1 MENKYAS
8 ITFNAQVKPI
18 KPVNNEFE
26 MCKIYVHGI
35 GKNRNGTYLSK
46 DNTLKYLNTL
56 NYCPVVGHI
65 IECKDTDGNVHRY
78 MGGHDYEFTEDWEI
92 KELTVP
98 YGVVVEDS
106 FDFEIVNEYGIDVE
120 YLTANAIMWT
130 GRYPELKD
138 CIYSEN
144 IWFNESM
151 EISIADG
158 KWRPYEEDSN
168 YTEVLEWNYS
178 ALCLLGKAD
187 ADSTTGHTD
196 KNEHTEP
203 CFISSRVIPLEFSKS
218 EFASAMNEMKEKM
231 SLCFNNQSSSTT
243 DEVDIEIVQEVNS
256 MAEPIKEEVVEEITE
271 TESVAEE
278 SVVEEVTTESVEEVV
293 ENVQTEEVVG
303 QTTEDE
309 FEVQETSIEEDSEI
323 VEESIQEEVF
333 EQTET
338 QVENVIEEQQI
349 QEEVIESDVVEESEV
364 FTIEQYNKLKTEYEK
379 LEKEFADYK
388 EAHSFLN
395 SDYEILQA
403 YREAKETEER
413 QLAEN
418 TLFANYEKTIGNTKE
433 FKELKE
439 KASEFS
445 LDELKK
451 ECLCIVG
458 MYSMTQNTKEE
469 IQQPESLRFSLDVE
483 AQEVEEDPYGGVFE
497 KYLNR

>member
-1 MENKYAS
+1 MDNK
-8 ITFNAQVKPI
+8 KL
-18 KPVNNEFE
+18 KLDFE
-26 MCKIYVHGI
+26 MTISDVVDLNKSFAAAKCLVCYTGRNRNYSDI
-35 GKNRNGTYLSK
+35 GKQKIIDAIPSIHNI
-46 DNTLKYLNTL
+46 
-56 NYCPVVGHI
+56 PIVG
-65 IECKDTDGNVHRY
+65 RY
-78 MGGHDYEFTEDWEI
+78 DADKNDFGGHDLKVIHTDDSVDVVNA
-92 KELTVP
+92 TVP
-98 YGVVVEDS
+98 FGVVPES
-106 FDFEIVNEYGIDVE
+106 ATQWFETRIVNGEEKECFFTDIILWKRQHGYDHIVE
-120 YLTANAIMWT
+120 SGTL
-130 GRYPELKD
+130 
-138 CIYSEN
+138 S
-144 IWFNESM
+144 ESM
-151 EISIADG
+151 EINISEYLIDQDG
-158 KWRPYEEDSN
+158 YCIIDKFEFE
-168 YTEVLEWNYS
+168 
-178 ALCLLGKAD
+178 ALCLLG
-187 ADSTTGHTD
+187 STV
-196 KNEHTEP
+196 EP
-203 CFISSRVIPLEFSKS
+203 CFENACVQMYSNEIVSDFKLQFSEMLREF
-218 EFASAMNEMKEKM
+218 KE
-231 SLCFNNQSSSTT
+231 LNQSSSTT

-293 ENVQTEEVVG
+293 ENVQTEEVVE
-303 QTTEDE
+303 QTTENE
-309 FEVQETSIEEDSEI
+309 FEAQETSIEEDSEI

-364 FTIEQYNKLKTEYEK
+364 FTVEQYNKLKTEYEK

-395 SDYEILQA
+395 SDYEILKA

-469 IQQPESLRFSLDVE
+469 IQQLESLRFSLDVE